1 MVAVDGERLITG
13 RAGEGWRKGTGRE
26 EREERFGKGK
36 SRVNKERKRDEIWE
50 RKELCHSFLH
60 SFIAVNAV

>member
-36 SRVNKERKRDEIWE
+36 SRV
-50 RKELCHSFLH
+50 
-60 SFIAVNAV
+60 